1 MLAGI
6 ASVILTVLAAIY
18 TALILP
24 SLQEFIK
31 ARVAQYSKQQDDD
44 EANRQ
49 KVNLTYLNPLRL
61 WLEETYVRLNGI
73 YNRVANDGNCSALLF
88 IETPGDVSDQEDSWF
103 NEEGCYLISSCY
115 ITACLFFSIKQVRDN
130 IPYLRLSRDS
140 DAHLMTLLFQ
150 VSHAFLKDFGVYYVL
165 QPSIGNDVF
174 LPSQNRLM
182 TYREFCEMLQ
192 VPERRV
198 WCDRLIQFYLETGR
212 GEKCDRIRAALTA
225 IQTLCQFL
233 DVHIGQGVSLK
244 ERLAAEGISLP
255 GFLGKPPLPPQ
266 EL

>member
-1 MLAGI
+1 M
-6 ASVILTVLAAIY
+6 LAAIY

-31 ARVAQYSKQQDDD
+31 ARVAQYSKQQDED

-73 YNRVANDGNCSALLF
+73 YSRVASDGTCDALLF
-88 IETPGDVSDQEDSWF
+88 VERPDDVSGQERIWF

-115 ITACLFFSIKQVRDN
+115 ITACLFFSMKQVRDN
-130 IPYLRLSRDS
+130 VPYLRLSRDS

-174 LPSQNRLM
+174 LTSQNRLM

-192 VPERRV
+192 VPERRI
-198 WCDRLIQFYLETGR
+198 WCNRLIQFYLETGR
-212 GEKCDRIRAALTA
+212 GQKSDRIRAALTA
-225 IQTLCQFL
+225 IQALSQFL
-233 DVHIGQGVSLK
+233 DLHIGQGVSLK
-244 ERLAAEGISLP
+244 ERLAAEGIPLP
-255 GFLGKPPLPPQ
+255 DFLGRVPLPLQ
-266 EL
+266 KH